1 MSGVTQVNFLKVR
14 NNVDFRYVLPF
25 TQADGTT
32 PLDLSGSTF
41 RMDVV
46 PKVGSTTP
54 ILSLSLGSGLAFYTD
69 GSDGK
74 LMIDVD
80 KAVMKV
86 KTPGSYKYDIVMTTG
101 TVDVTLAEGTIKI
114 KAGVTDV

>member
-1 MSGVTQVNFLKVR
+1 MSVTQVNFLKVR
-14 NNVDFRYVLPF
+14 NNVDFRFVIPF
-25 TQADGTT
+25 TNGDD
-32 PLDLSGSTF
+32 PLDLSASTF

-46 PKVGSTTP
+46 PAAGGDP
-54 ILSLSLGSGLAFYTD
+54 ILELALGSGLAFFTD

-80 KAVMKV
+80 KAVMKT
-86 KTPGSYKYDIVMTTG
+86 KSPGSYKYDIVMTTG
-101 TVDVTLAEGTIKI
+101 SVDVTLIEGSIKI